1 METNGIAVRDEAIV
15 IEKARK
21 GLALVASGEERTIE
35 GWLMYGE
42 ALNVGRAK
50 FKKTDGT
57 GFHEWLTSAKLA
69 TVHPKERQ
77 AAMWAAELPEDFE
90 ETRKAFPNVRTV
102 RGLHAKF
109 KAPTPATPKVKATPE
124 DIVTMQKLHTLAQRG
139 ATAGERQAAQLK
151 LNKLKEVISVADNVF
166 EESKE
171 QIVPSNKAEAKNLM
185 AKKLLTELTEKKARA
200 YIGLFFN
207 HYCDGDFNEMLE
219 FLKNMDE
226 N

>member
-1 METNGIAVRDEAIV
+1 MNITLTDEALIV
-15 IEKARK
+15 GKAHN
-21 GLALVASGEERTIE
+21 GLALVFAGEESTIA
-35 GWLMYGE
+35 GWLMFGE
-42 ALNVGRAK
+42 ALLEGRAL
-50 FKKTDGT
+50 FPSNEQFGQ
-57 GFHEWLTSAKLA
+57 WVVCNKLLQ
-69 TVHPKERQ
+69 TNRPERL
-77 AAMWAAELPEDFE
+77 AAMWAAEFPEDFE
-90 ETRKAFPNVRTV
+90 ATRKAFPNVRTV

-124 DIVTMQKLHTLAQRG
+124 DIVTMQKLDTLAKRG

-151 LNKLKEVISVADNVF
+151 LDKLREVISVSDNVF
-166 EESKE
+166 EELKE